1 MNSRLNEME
10 NEGLVVLGRPLGS
23 EYDSPEPIEALAAT
37 IDAWGQRLA
46 LPLGLVYCGTTIN
59 WPDDVK
65 YTPIVVGLITFSGY
79 GDDDEPVAGQ
89 IGPADMDLGRA
100 RAIPAEFWQALRDEH
115 GVSVPDEDEV
125 LLAAAGW
132 TWVSVTGPDGQRV
145 CSVSTEDDGYCVLP
159 EELRQGHWSVR
170 VGYC

>member
-1 MNSRLNEME
+1 MSSRLNEME
-10 NEGLVVLGRPLGS
+10 NEGLVVIGRPLRN
-23 EYDSPEPIEALAAT
+23 EYESPEPIEALAAT
-37 IDAWGQRLA
+37 IDAWGQRLS

-59 WPDDVK
+59 WPDDVR
-65 YTPIVVGLITFSGY
+65 YTSIVVGLVTFSGY

-89 IGPADMDLGRA
+89 LGPTDMDLA
-100 RAIPAEFWQALRDEH
+100 RGTAIPEEFWQALRDEH
-115 GVSVPDEDEV
+115 GASLPDENEV
-125 LLAAAGW
+125 YLAAAGW
-132 TWVSVTGPDGQRV
+132 TWVSVDGPDGKRV

>member
-1 MNSRLNEME
+1 MNSRLNETE
-10 NEGLVVLGRPLGS
+10 NEGLIVIGRPLGN

-37 IDAWGQRLA
+37 IDAWGQRLS

-59 WPDDVK
+59 WPDDVQ
-65 YTPIVVGLITFSGY
+65 YTSIVVGLITFSGY

-89 IGPADMDLGRA
+89 LGPADMDLGRA
-100 RAIPAEFWQALRDEH
+100 RAIPEEFWQALRDEH
-115 GVSVPDEDEV
+115 GVSVPDENAV
-125 LLAAAGW
+125 YLAAAGW
-132 TWVSVTGPDGQRV
+132 TWVSVDGPDGERV

-159 EELRQGHWSVR
+159 EELHQGHWSVR